1 MVTVSGGALA
11 IDLFVSTFILE
22 NIFFGGPAFPGL
34 DVSQQPLVQNS
45 WGLRVNPGRQF
56 FFFSFKSRCLEKQLP
71 FRHLSPSFPLSHLL
85 QKGNPILPCPFSGVY
100 WGFYVLT
107 IIL

>member
-11 IDLFVSTFILE
+11 IDSFVSTFILE

-56 FFFSFKSRCLEKQLP
+56 FFFLLNQGAWRSSYLSVTSVLP
-71 FRHLSPSFPLSHLL
+71 FLSPTSFRKVILSY
-85 QKGNPILPCPFSGVY
+85 PVFSLEFTGA
-100 WGFYVLT
+100 FMF
-107 IIL
+107 